1 MLLSYEEFKEKVKRN
16 FVGYMPKKY
25 QSMSVLIK
33 PTEKVNRVCDALCL
47 NEGEVR
53 PTVYLD
59 EMYKQYTSG
68 KNFDS
73 VVEDAAKKM
82 IIGYEQIPNVDVKN
96 IMRDKRKI
104 TFQLINTAENQKML
118 ADIPHREFND
128 LSIIYRYIIDSETDK
143 GVQSFVITNKVAAEL
158 KLNEKE
164 LYNLAMTN
172 TKKLFPPVVHTMQ
185 DLLAQMGM
193 SSIDLSVPVPMY
205 IITNECNVH
214 GATSMLYDDVIY
226 DLANKLDTNL
236 YLLPSSIHEVIAI
249 PFNSKSF
256 SKSLKDLEEMVYAVN
271 MDQVDVSDRLSNEV
285 YFYDKKTRKLS
296 LATNTKKKLA

>member
-33 PTEKVNRVCDALCL
+33 PTKKVNRVCDALCL

-82 IIGYEQIPNVDVKN
+82 IIGYEQIPNVKN
-96 IMRDKRKI
+96 LQDKRKI
-104 TFQLINTAENQKML
+104 TFQLVNTEQNKKML

-128 LSIIYRYIIDSETDK
+128 LSIIYRYIMDSKTDK
-143 GVQSFVITNKVAAEL
+143 GVQSFVITDAIAKNL
-158 KLNEKE
+158 KLNEKD

-193 SSIDLSVPVPMY
+193 SSIGEPVPMY
-205 IITNECNVH
+205 IITNEHNVN
-214 GATSMLYDDVIY
+214 GAASILYDEVLY
-226 DLANKLDTNL
+226 DLANKLGTNL
-236 YLLPSSIHEVIAI
+236 YILPSSIHEVIAI
-249 PFNSKSF
+249 PFD
-256 SKSLKDLEEMVYAVN
+256 SKSLKDLEKMVYAVN
-271 MDQVDVSDRLSNEV
+271 MGDVDVADRLSNEV

-296 LATNTKKKLA
+296 LATNTKKKLV

>member
-193 SSIDLSVPVPMY
+193 SSIDLSDPVPMY
-205 IITNECNVH
+205 IITNEYNVH
-214 GATSMLYDDVIY
+214 GATSMLYDDVLY

-236 YLLPSSIHEVIAI
+236 FVLPSSIHEVIAI

-285 YFYDKKTRKLS
+285 YFYDKKTRKIS